1 MCYNKDMIKHANFFY
16 FRRIS
21 HIGGTEQFL
30 YEIAKKYHDRD
41 IAVLYDE
48 TDLDQLIRLRKL
60 VPCYR
65 RDRAE
70 RYVCERAFYNFNLE
84 ALEQIEAKEHIFIA
98 HAIYQEIPQIP
109 PLAETRITRWLGVSK
124 YACDELK
131 RYGES
136 WGIDIKPELCYNPLT
151 LEKPEPVV
159 KIVSACRLD
168 DKVKGGART
177 LKLIDALDRYCE
189 KTGRNYLWT
198 IFTNKTNIHIDS
210 PNVIFMQ
217 PRIDV
222 RNYIADAD
230 WLVQVSNDM
239 ESYCYS
245 INEALGYG
253 TRIVRTPLTVAKEL
267 KIPKQAELV
276 LEWSCKNVDEVA
288 EKIFEPKKDFSY
300 KAPNDGWKAFITTKP
315 SDYVYHEQKVRVK
328 ALKAYYDIE
337 LGQQVSAWLPA
348 WETTLKRAKELYKKG
363 LIRILD

>member
-1 MCYNKDMIKHANFFY
+1 MIQHANFFY

-30 YEIAKKYHDRD
+30 YEIAKKYHDYD

-65 RDRAE
+65 RDITE
-70 RYVCERAFYNFNLE
+70 RYVCEKAFYNFNLD
-84 ALEQIEAKEHIFIA
+84 AIDSIEAKEHIFVC
-98 HAIYQEIPQIP
+98 HAIYQELGYKP
-109 PLAETRITRWLGVSK
+109 PIDNPKINRIIGVSD
-124 YACDELK
+124 YAVSKIYEQAELQNVK
-131 RYGES
+131 
-136 WGIDIKPELCYNPLT
+136 KPIQRVYNPLT
-151 LEKPEPVV
+151 LEKPDKVV
-159 KIVSACRLD
+159 RIISASRLD
-168 DKVKGGART
+168 DKTKGGART
-177 LKLIDALDRYCE
+177 LKLIEALDRYSE

-198 IFTNKTNIHIDS
+198 IFTNKTNIQITS

-230 WLVQVSNDM
+230 WLVQVSNNM
-239 ESYCYS
+239 ETYCYS

-253 TRIVRTPLTVAKEL
+253 TRIVRTPLTVAKEF

-276 LEWSCKNVDEVA
+276 LDWDCANVDEIA

-300 KAPNDGWKAFITTKP
+300 KAPSDGWKALLDKKP

-328 ALKAYYDIE
+328 ALKSYYDME
-337 LGQQVSAWLPA
+337 LGRQVSGWTES

-363 LIRILD
+363 LIRILN